1 MEKKI
6 KTLYILSIIAI
17 MAFLGMQT
25 YWLYARL
32 SYSLQEYETHAQ
44 EVIEK
49 TLAEYN
55 RLRLQSSP
63 KEKQIKTIHTVNNL
77 NTDIDSTGMQRR
89 TATISSKV
97 FNGRELLGIKENR
110 KLTKDEMD
118 RLATLVNDSLANI
131 DEIKASFDAT
141 SAPSDGA
148 SWNAMRNFELEVQ
161 SPFSAG
167 GLDSLL
173 RKENIV
179 ATITLIETDSMIWN
193 ATMTPHHSIINP
205 HFIITSPYS
214 ELEKKSVVI
223 DCKIPSSE
231 VLREMGWTLTLA
243 LVLSLFLILCLVWQ
257 IKTIVKLTRLDKMRN
272 MFITTMIHEL
282 KRPISTL
289 KICVSGI
296 ENEKMLSDKEMKA
309 ELISE
314 TRTALD
320 SLSAYFSRLRDITF
334 NDVEQIPLNVSKFN
348 LNGLVGDVLSSASV
362 PSNKSIRF
370 ENLVDANIDVAAD
383 RSHVFNIINNLVENA
398 IKYSGDRVDI
408 KIDAEECDGNLR
420 IIVSDTGFG
429 IPDSDQ
435 SKIFTRFYRGKASAT
450 EIPGIGL
457 GLTYVKLL
465 TEAHGGR
472 ITVKSILGEGTS
484 FIINLPQ

>member
-1 MEKKI
+1 M
-6 KTLYILSIIAI
+6 
-17 MAFLGMQT
+17 
-25 YWLYARL
+25 
-32 SYSLQEYETHAQ
+32 
-44 EVIEK
+44 
-49 TLAEYN
+49 
-55 RLRLQSSP
+55 RLQSSP

-97 FNGRELLGIKENR
+97 FDGRELLGIKEDR

-167 GLDSLL
+167 GIDSLL

-193 ATMTPHHSIINP
+193 ATMTPHQSIINP

-408 KIDAEECDGNLR
+408 KIEAEECDGNMR

-472 ITVKSILGEGTS
+472 IAVKSVLGEGTS

>member
-32 SYSLQEYETHAQ
+32 SYSLQEYEIHAQ

-97 FNGRELLGIKENR
+97 FDGRELLGIKEDR

-167 GLDSLL
+167 GIDSLL

-179 ATITLIETDSMIWN
+179 ATITLIETDSMIWES
-193 ATMTPHHSIINP
+193 TMTPHQSIINP

-223 DCKIPSSE
+223 DCEIPSSE

-348 LNGLVGDVLSSASV
+348 LNGLVDDVLSSASV
-362 PSNKSIRF
+362 PSNKSVRF
-370 ENLVDANIDVAAD
+370 ENRVDANIDVAAD

-398 IKYSGDRVDI
+398 IKYSGEVVDI
-408 KIDAEECDGNLR
+408 KIEAEECDGNMR

-465 TEAHGGR
+465 TEAHGGH
-472 ITVKSILGEGTS
+472 ITVKSVLGEGTS

>member
-1 MEKKI
+1 LEW
-6 KTLYILSIIAI
+6 
-17 MAFLGMQT
+17 

-32 SYSLQEYETHAQ
+32 SYSLQEYEIHAQ

-97 FNGRELLGIKENR
+97 FDGRELLGIKEDR

-167 GLDSLL
+167 GIDSLL

-193 ATMTPHHSIINP
+193 ATMTPHQSIINP

-408 KIDAEECDGNLR
+408 KIEAEECDGNMR

-472 ITVKSILGEGTS
+472 IAVKSVLGEGTS

>member
-1 MEKKI
+1 M
-6 KTLYILSIIAI
+6 
-17 MAFLGMQT
+17 
-25 YWLYARL
+25 
-32 SYSLQEYETHAQ
+32 
-44 EVIEK
+44 
-49 TLAEYN
+49 
-55 RLRLQSSP
+55 RLQSSP

-97 FNGRELLGIKENR
+97 FDGRELLGIKEDR

-167 GLDSLL
+167 GIDSLL

-193 ATMTPHHSIINP
+193 ATMTPHQSIINP

-348 LNGLVGDVLSSASV
+348 LNGLGGDVLSSASV

-408 KIDAEECDGNLR
+408 KIEAEECDGNMR

-472 ITVKSILGEGTS
+472 IAVKSVLGEGTS

>member
-1 MEKKI
+1 
-6 KTLYILSIIAI
+6 
-17 MAFLGMQT
+17 
-25 YWLYARL
+25 
-32 SYSLQEYETHAQ
+32 
-44 EVIEK
+44 
-49 TLAEYN
+49 
-55 RLRLQSSP
+55 
-63 KEKQIKTIHTVNNL
+63 
-77 NTDIDSTGMQRR
+77 MQRR

-97 FNGRELLGIKENR
+97 FDGRELLGIKEDR

-167 GLDSLL
+167 GIDSLL

-193 ATMTPHHSIINP
+193 ATMTPHQSIINP

-408 KIDAEECDGNLR
+408 KIEAEECDGNMR

-472 ITVKSILGEGTS
+472 IAVKSVLGEGTS